1 MKLQDSIQK
10 GRKMGKRYKNLLEQ
24 ISDIDNIRLAYKKA
38 VKGGNR
44 YTLSHLKFKENL
56 EANLYLIQQQL
67 KNEIYKHGEYYT
79 FKVYEPKERV
89 ISSLPFKDRVVQHA
103 INNIVEPIFE
113 KGFYKTS
120 YACRKNKGTHAGVK
134 SVQAAIRKTIKSGP
148 VYYLKMDFSK
158 YFHSINIDILF
169 KEICRKISDKRV
181 VTLLRGF
188 AGDFKTGIPIGNLL
202 SQLFANI
209 YGHIFDRFVKT
220 KLRMKNYFRYMDD
233 TVIVCNSKS
242 ELVAVQRKLALFS
255 KIYMKLRFSKWY
267 INALSKPLNFL
278 GYRITDNYKLIRKD
292 SVVRAKRKIKKHLE
306 KKDFEKLKMFLAS
319 WSGHLRSADSWN
331 LVKFINK
338 EFELWKI
345 RTQLAFR

>member
-1 MKLQDSIQK
+1 
-10 GRKMGKRYKNLLEQ
+10 MGKRYKHLLEQ

-44 YTLSHLKFKENL
+44 YTVSHLKFKENL

-67 KNEIYKHGEYYT
+67 KNEVYKHGEYHT

-113 KGFYKTS
+113 KGFYRTS
-120 YACRKNKGTHAGVK
+120 YACRKNKGTHVGVK
-134 SVQAAIRKTIKSGP
+134 SVQASIRKTIKNGP

-181 VTLLRGF
+181 VALLRGF
-188 AGDFKTGIPIGNLL
+188 TGDFKTGIPIGNLL

-255 KIYMKLRFSKWY
+255 KLYMKLRFSKWY

-292 SVVRAKRKIKKHLE
+292 SVIRAKRKIKKHLLQE
-306 KKDFEKLKMFLAS
+306 DLEKLKMFLAS
-319 WSGHLRSADSWN
+319 WGGHLISADSWN

-338 EFELWKI
+338 ENELWKI
-345 RTQLAFR
+345 RMQLISH

>member
-1 MKLQDSIQK
+1 
-10 GRKMGKRYKNLLEQ
+10 MGKRYKHLLEQ

-44 YTLSHLKFKENL
+44 YTVSHLKFKENL

-67 KNEIYKHGEYYT
+67 KNEVYKHGEYHT

-120 YACRKNKGTHAGVK
+120 YACRKNKGTHTGVK
-134 SVQAAIRKTIKSGP
+134 SVQASIRKTIKNGA

-169 KEICRKISDKRV
+169 KEVCRKISDKRV

-255 KIYMKLRFSKWY
+255 KLYMKLRFSKWY

-292 SVVRAKRKIKKHLE
+292 SVIRAKRKIKKHLLQE
-306 KKDFEKLKMFLAS
+306 DLEKLKMFLAS

-338 EFELWKI
+338 ENKLWKI
-345 RTQLAFR
+345 RMQLISH

>member
-1 MKLQDSIQK
+1 
-10 GRKMGKRYKNLLEQ
+10 MGKRYKDLLEQ

-44 YTLSHLKFKENL
+44 YTVSHLKFKENL

-67 KNEIYKHGEYYT
+67 KNEVYKHGEYHT

-113 KGFYKTS
+113 KGFYRTS
-120 YACRKNKGTHAGVK
+120 YACRKNKGTHVGVK
-134 SVQAAIRKTIKSGP
+134 SVQASIRKTIKNGP

-169 KEICRKISDKRV
+169 KEVCRKISDKRV
-181 VTLLRGF
+181 VALLRGF
-188 AGDFKTGIPIGNLL
+188 AGDLKIGIPIGNLL

-242 ELVAVQRKLALFS
+242 ELVSVQRKLALFS
-255 KIYMKLRFSKWY
+255 KLYMKLRFSKWY
-267 INALSKPLNFL
+267 INSLSKPLNFL
-278 GYRITDNYKLIRKD
+278 GYRITENYKLIRKD
-292 SVVRAKRKIKKHLE
+292 SVVRAKRKIKKYLHIC
-306 KKDFEKLKMFLAS
+306 DFEKLKLFLAS
-319 WSGHLRSADSWN
+319 WGGHLVSADSWN

-338 EFELWKI
+338 ENELWKI
-345 RTQLAFR
+345 RMQLASH

>member
-1 MKLQDSIQK
+1 
-10 GRKMGKRYKNLLEQ
+10 MGKRYKHLLEQ

-44 YTLSHLKFKENL
+44 YTVSHLRFKENL

-67 KNEIYKHGEYYT
+67 KNEVYKHGEYHT
-79 FKVYEPKERV
+79 FKVYEPKER
-89 ISSLPFKDRVVQHA
+89 IIASLPFKDRVVQHA
-103 INNIVEPIFE
+103 INNIVEPLFE

-120 YACRKNKGTHAGVK
+120 YACRKNKGTHTGVK
-134 SVQAAIRKTIKSGP
+134 AVQAAIRKITKFGK
-148 VYYLKMDFSK
+148 VFYLKMDFSK

-169 KEICRKISDKRV
+169 KEIARKISDSRV
-181 VTLLRGF
+181 IKLLLGF
-188 AGDFKTGIPIGNLL
+188 AGDLKTGIPIGNLL

-242 ELVAVQRKLALFS
+242 ELVSIQRKLSLFS
-255 KIYMKLRFSKWY
+255 RLYMKLKFSKWY

-278 GYRITDNYKLIRKD
+278 GYRITEDYKLIRKD
-292 SVVRAKRKIKKHLE
+292 SVVRAKRKIKKYLHIC
-306 KKDFEKLKMFLAS
+306 DFEKLKMFLAS

-345 RTQLAFR
+345 RTQLVSH